1 MTINRNTALALIAC
15 VAIGYWMAGG
25 KPPRPEPLADR
36 PVLRWIAKAAKQLL
50 WVAVFVE
57 PAPPE
62 PQARQIVK
70 APAIG
75 DDGYAV
81 IDHGKG
87 W

>member
-1 MTINRNTALALIAC
+1 MKLDRNTLLTLAAC
-15 VAIGYWMAGG
+15 VAIGYWLAS
-25 KPPRPEPLADR
+25 PPDKNVAPLADR
-36 PVLRWIAKAAKQLL
+36 PVLRWIVKTAKTLL

-62 PQARQIVK
+62 PEARHLAK

-75 DDGYAV
+75 DDGYTV
-81 IDHGKG
+81 VDHGKG

>member
-1 MTINRNTALALIAC
+1 MKLDRNTALVLIAC
-15 VAIGYWMAGG
+15 VALGYWLASPPG
-25 KPPRPEPLADR
+25 KPVGPLADR
-36 PVLRWIAKAAKQLL
+36 PVLRWIAKAAKQML
-50 WVAVFVE
+50 WIAVFVE

-62 PQARQIVK
+62 PESRQMVK

-75 DDGYAV
+75 DDGYAL

>member
-1 MTINRNTALALIAC
+1 MMKLDRNTVLVLIAC
-15 VAIGYWMAGG
+15 VAIGYFAASPSQPVG
-25 KPPRPEPLADR
+25 PLADR

-62 PQARQIVK
+62 PQGRQMVH

-75 DDGYAV
+75 DDGYTV

>member
-1 MTINRNTALALIAC
+1 MKLDRNTILVLIAC
-15 VAIGYWMAGG
+15 VALGYWIASPSQPAG
-25 KPPRPEPLADR
+25 PLADR
-36 PVLRWIAKAAKQLL
+36 PVLRWIARAAKQLL

-62 PQARQIVK
+62 PQSRQLVK

>member
-1 MTINRNTALALIAC
+1 MKLDRNTILVLLAC
-15 VAIGYWMAGG
+15 VALGYWMAS
-25 KPPRPEPLADR
+25 PPSQPVGPLADR
-36 PVLRWIAKAAKQLL
+36 PVLRWIAKSAKNLL
-50 WVAVFVE
+50 WISVFVE

-62 PQARQIVK
+62 PQSRQMVK

>member
-1 MTINRNTALALIAC
+1 ML
-15 VAIGYWMAGG
+15 
-25 KPPRPEPLADR
+25 
-36 PVLRWIAKAAKQLL
+36 WI
-50 WVAVFVE
+50 AVFVE

-62 PQARQIVK
+62 PESRQLVK

>member
-1 MTINRNTALALIAC
+1 MKLDRNTILVLIAC
-15 VAIGYWMAGG
+15 VALGYWLADNPS
-25 KPPRPEPLADR
+25 KPEPLADR
-36 PVLRWIAKAAKQLL
+36 PVLRWIAKAAKNLL
-50 WVAVFVE
+50 WIAVFVE

-62 PQARQIVK
+62 PQAGQTIK

-75 DDGYAV
+75 DDGYAL